1 MGSITAAMKF
11 SPNVSASRHKSRK
24 AHFTAPSSVRRK
36 IMSAHLNK
44 ELAQKY
50 HVKSMPIRKDDEVIV
65 ARGSN
70 RGREGKV
77 IQVYRKKYV
86 IHIERVTREK
96 SNGSTVNVGIHPSN
110 VLITKLKLD
119 KDRRAILDR
128 RDTTKAAEK
137 GKGKY
142 NESADKKMELD

>member
-1 MGSITAAMKF
+1 MGSPAEAMKY
-11 SPNVSASRHKSRK
+11 SPNVSASRRKSRK
-24 AHFTAPSSVRRK
+24 AHFSAPSSVRRK

-44 ELAQKY
+44 ELSHKH
-50 HVKSMPIRKDDEVIV
+50 HVKAMPIRKDDEVIV
-65 ARGSN
+65 VRGSH

-110 VLITKLKLD
+110 VMITKLKLD

-128 RDTTKAAEK
+128 KNTENADEK
-137 GKGKY
+137 GKGKHS
-142 NESADKKMELD
+142 EEADKAPGLD

>member
-1 MGSITAAMKF
+1 MGQHTVMKF
-11 SPNVSASRHKSRK
+11 SPNVSSSRRKARK

-36 IMSAHLNK
+36 IMSAHLDKTLSN
-44 ELAQKY
+44 KY

-65 ARGSN
+65 VRGSH

-96 SNGSTVNVGIHPSN
+96 MNGSTVNVGIHPSN
-110 VLITKLKLD
+110 VMITKLKLD
-119 KDRRAILDR
+119 KDRRAILER
-128 RDTTKAAEK
+128 KDTTKAAEK

-142 NESADKKMELD
+142 TEAADKKMELD

>member
-1 MGSITAAMKF
+1 MGGPFRTMKYAAGVA
-11 SPNVSASRHKSRK
+11 SPRRKSRK
-24 AHFTAPSSVRRK
+24 AHFSAPSSVRRK

-44 ELAQKY
+44 ELSHKH

-65 ARGSN
+65 VRGSH

-110 VLITKLKLD
+110 VVITKLKLD
-119 KDRRAILDR
+119 KDRRAILER
-128 RDTTKAAEK
+128 KDTSKATEK

-142 NESADKKMELD
+142 SEAADKKNDMD